1 MGEVATRTTTPPIS
15 LGQAEGGIRAG
26 RTWVERGG
34 REPDQNRMMPPATVT
49 EQRRRRDL
57 RRMKAI
63 ATGFL
68 VVAVAAYAV
77 TRRWELA
84 GAPSWV
90 GYARAAAEAGTVG
103 ALADWFAVTA
113 LFRRPLGLPIPHTAI
128 IPTRK
133 DALGR
138 SLEEFVATNFLAEDV
153 IRDKVGRVGVA
164 ARVGG
169 WLSERSHAER
179 VTAELGSVVRGVVA
193 VLRDEDVQEVLEHT
207 VVRRIV
213 DRPWAPAAGR
223 LLAAVVA
230 DGTHHRLVDLA
241 VDEAHTWLLD
251 NRATVVR
258 VVTEQAPAWSPRFV
272 DDRVAGKLYTE
283 LVRFARDV
291 KTDPGHGLRLA
302 ADAFLTRF
310 ANDLRHDP
318 ATIYRAEQAKD
329 RVLRHPEV
337 AQAVAAMWTTTKR
350 LILDAVEDPSSELR
364 VRVTKEVASFG
375 DRLVADVDLRGRVD
389 GWLEDAT
396 AHLVTTYRGELATVI
411 TDTVNRWDAAETS
424 RKVEVQV
431 GRDLQ
436 FIRINGTVVGA
447 LAGLVIHTVSAA
459 LL

>member
-1 MGEVATRTTTPPIS
+1 
-15 LGQAEGGIRAG
+15 
-26 RTWVERGG
+26 
-34 REPDQNRMMPPATVT
+34 MPPATVT
-49 EQRRRRDL
+49 EQRRRDL

-68 VVAVAAYAV
+68 LAAVAVYAV
-77 TRRWELA
+77 ARRWELA
-84 GAPSWV
+84 GAPAWV
-90 GYARAAAEAGTVG
+90 GYLRAAAEAGTVG

-153 IRDKVGRVGVA
+153 IRDKVGRAGVA
-164 ARVGG
+164 ARVGW

-179 VTAELGSVVRGVVA
+179 VTGELASAVRGAVT

-207 VVRRIV
+207 LVRRIV
-213 DRPWAPAAGR
+213 DRPWSPAAGR

-230 DGTHHRLVDLA
+230 DGTHHRLVDLV
-241 VDEAHTWLLD
+241 VDEAHAWLLD
-251 NRATVVR
+251 NRQAVER
-258 VVTEQAPAWSPRFV
+258 VVTDQAPSWSPRFL
-272 DDRVAGKLYTE
+272 DDRVAGKVYTE
-283 LVRFARDV
+283 LVRFAREV
-291 KTDPGHGLRLA
+291 KTDPDHALRRAVDAYLA
-302 ADAFLTRF
+302 RF
-310 ANDLRHDP
+310 AQDLRNDP
-318 ATIYRAEQAKD
+318 ATIHRAEQAKH

-337 AQAVAAMWTTTKR
+337 GQAVAAVGATVKR
-350 LILDAVEDPSSELR
+350 LVLDAVEDPASELR
-364 VRVTKEVASFG
+364 TRAAKELVSLG
-375 DRLVADVDLRGRVD
+375 DRLVVDADLRRKVD

-424 RKVEVQV
+424 RKIEVQV

-447 LAGLVIHTVSAA
+447 LAGLAIHAVSAA
-459 LL
+459 VL